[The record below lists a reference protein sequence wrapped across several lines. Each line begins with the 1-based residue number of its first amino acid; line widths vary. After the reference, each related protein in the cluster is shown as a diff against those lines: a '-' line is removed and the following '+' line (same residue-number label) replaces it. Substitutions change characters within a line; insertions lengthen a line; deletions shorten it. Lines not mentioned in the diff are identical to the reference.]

1 MNQEEVFREAI
12 RDNGRMIFGICC
24 RFFGHN
30 DQAKDVYQ
38 EILLKIW
45 LNIKNFRG
53 ESRIRTWMTRIAVNV
68 CLTNITKIRK
78 STSIFV
84 PLTNLNYF
92 DLSTEDYN
100 DTEEEEAKLHFF
112 EAFKSR
118 LNPVDK
124 TLVSLYLEDIEYRE
138 IAQITGLSE
147 GNARTRVHRIKE
159 LIKQEWEVKN
169 GIR

>member
-1 MNQEEVFREAI
+1 MNQEEAFREAI
-12 RDNGRMIFGICC
+12 RGNERMIFGICC

-53 ESRIRTWMTRIAVNV
+53 ESQIRTWICKIAVNV
-68 CLTNITKIRK
+68 CLTNITKTRK
-78 STSIFV
+78 STALFV
-84 PLTNLNYF
+84 PLNSLDCF
-92 DLSTEDYN
+92 DMVSED
-100 DTEEEEAKLHFF
+100 DDDPIEEEAKLHFF
-112 EAFKSR
+112 EEFKNR

-138 IAQITGLSE
+138 ISQITGLSE
-147 GNARTRVHRIKE
+147 GNARTRIHRIKE
-159 LIKQEWEVKN
+159 LIKKEWEGKN